1 VTETAE
7 RSKFKQVIESDVMSV
22 FLNGDDFGEEHSI
35 DGEPVCCILATD
47 HSAPLGSAPNMGVS
61 DADVELYASEADVK
75 RGRAGEHIMIDQVV
89 YVIDTWQ
96 VDMGIVHATLSRAV
110 DV

>member
-1 VTETAE
+1 VTEPGGK
-7 RSKFKQVIESDVMSV
+7 SGFKQAIESDVMSV
-22 FLNGDDFGEEHSI
+22 FLNGDDFGEEHII

-47 HSAPLGSAPNMGVS
+47 HSSPLGSAPNMSVS

-75 RGRAGEHIMIDQVV
+75 RGRAGEHITIDHAV

-96 VDMGIVHATLSRAV
+96 ADMGVVHATLSRSV
-110 DV
+110 DI